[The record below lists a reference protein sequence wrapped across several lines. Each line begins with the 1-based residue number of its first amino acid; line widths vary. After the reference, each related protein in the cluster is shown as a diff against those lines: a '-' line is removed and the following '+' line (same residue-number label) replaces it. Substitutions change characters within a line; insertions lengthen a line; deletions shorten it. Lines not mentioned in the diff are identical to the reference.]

1 MKQQHQRDFFGYILK
16 KEQLESFNE
25 PKLKEASILVASNP
39 FPGLEIHKSINIYYL
54 VIDDADLKNNEDLI
68 RITQNININYNKD
81 IDASPCE
88 LTIYN
93 KLYKAIRI
101 YNHQPSELKEI
112 VELYKTYG
120 LVFQKK
126 QVVNS
131 FISLIKLHKYFEL
144 TNISEDIYHS
154 TNNAQFYYFKIATKL
169 TWEEFEHIVTQAK
182 KSGEYEN
189 CDFALAVFY
198 SKAGFDD
205 FIRIYT
211 DHCTIEK
218 QKEFQS
224 YLYNSIKTLTLK

>member
-1 MKQQHQRDFFGYILK
+1 MKQLQNCDFFGYILK
-16 KEQLESFNE
+16 KEQLESFDE
-25 PKLKEASILVASNP
+25 SLQKDASVLVASNP
-39 FPGLEIHKSINIYYL
+39 FPGLEHHKSVNIYYL
-54 VIDDADLKNNEDLI
+54 VIENNELKNNEDLI
-68 RITQNININYNKD
+68 RITQNININYNKN

-93 KLYKAIRI
+93 KLYKTIRI

-112 VELYKTYG
+112 IELYKTYG
-120 LVFQKK
+120 LVFQKN
-126 QVVNS
+126 QVITP

-144 TNISEDIYHS
+144 TNISEGIYYG
-154 TNNAQFYYFKIATKL
+154 TNNAQFYYFKILNKL
-169 TWEEFEHIVTQAK
+169 TWAEFELIITQAK
-182 KSGEYEN
+182 KSGEYEH

-218 QKEFQS
+218 QQKFQS
-224 YLYNSIKTLTLK
+224 YLYESIKILTLK